1 MFRKYGNRF
10 IFKDIVFMDDEL
22 AFIEAKNLSVLIDLA
37 FNKKCE
43 RDRSVRQNENLQ
55 THSVVRDSSMT
66 FNKDLQKIAQEVVKV
81 HNDLKK
87 FEKNVDA
94 KFVGMKVFMN
104 STFKHIIEELKS
116 LQNDISTNKDLGV
129 ERITEFNM

>member
-1 MFRKYGNRF
+1 MFRKYGNQF

-37 FNKKCE
+37 FNKKREC
-43 RDRSVRQNENLQ
+43 DR
-55 THSVVRDSSMT
+55 
-66 FNKDLQKIAQEVVKV
+66 FV

-94 KFVGMKVFMN
+94 KFVGMKAFMD
-104 STFKHIIEELKS
+104 SAFKHIIEELKS
-116 LQNDISTNKDLGV
+116 LQNDVSTNKDLCV